1 MVEDATHF
9 VIGVQGVSED
19 NPIVKAYINLCRKDN
34 EFSGRTRFI
43 YLNAVDEFAISLYRG
58 EGEQSEIKILIY
70 FGGDKVFHIDR
81 LMEDNVNWDY
91 RVADEN
97 TLEDEILEAYGLV
110 RMHIKELSER

>member
-19 NPIVKAYINLCRKDN
+19 NPIVKAYINLCRKDD

-58 EGEQSEIKILIY
+58 EGEQSKIKILIY

-97 TLEDEILEAYGLV
+97 TLEEEILRAYGLV
-110 RMHIKELSER
+110 RMHGREISE

>member
-19 NPIVKAYINLCRKDN
+19 NPIVKAYINLCRKDD

-43 YLNAVDEFAISLYRG
+43 YLNAVDEFAISLYEG

-70 FGGDKVFHIDR
+70 PDQNNIFHIDR
-81 LMEDNVNWDY
+81 LLEDNVNWDY

-97 TLEDEILEAYGLV
+97 TLEEEILRAYGLV
-110 RMHIKELSER
+110 RVHGRKISE

>member
-19 NPIVKAYINLCRKDN
+19 NPIVKAYINLCRKDD

-43 YLNAVDEFAISLYRG
+43 YLNAVNEFAISLYEG

-70 FGGDKVFHIDR
+70 PGQNNTFHIDR
-81 LMEDNVNWDY
+81 LIEDSVNWDY

-97 TLEDEILEAYGLV
+97 TLEEEILRAYGLV
-110 RMHIKELSER
+110 RVHGRKISE